1 MWRRFSEM
9 TRRLP
14 WVIVFILLTPTAN
27 ALDSVSLNV
36 GTMAGSQWKLE
47 GVNIALINLA
57 QTPQKMALTVAKLS
71 LPKPFNDLNLV
82 NIRCTSFTWQNKELL
97 CKQGRAEIHSKRWQS
112 PTANFSFHVTEKHS
126 SFQLSDLQLA
136 GGTIAVNGEERG
148 SQWQLQIDAKAV
160 DGKLIQQLLPQQ
172 RFKLKAGKANIK
184 LNAAGSHS
192 LVSEFA
198 LTAGFYGLT
207 GQTKDG
213 QLATEALVMETT
225 LNGKNISA
233 SGDKCPSLPQDIGI
247 CTTFLSHKYNGM
259 QIDLALSPVGEGWG
273 EKNKNNSIWQ
283 WQSHIEFKDGALYAE
298 PLYLEATGQ
307 NIALDIQGDWN
318 ASNKQVEIKTARYQH
333 STVGEL
339 NGSATFQ
346 YNEGASLEKA
356 QLSLNSANLQNLS
369 AIYLKPFFEQTVV
382 QGVSLAGHLKAD
394 FSINKQ
400 ALTALTATFNN
411 LDVKDAAG
419 RGAIQ
424 GGAGQLNWSNDEA
437 FSQPSELA
445 WQHLQVRSVP
455 IGPAEL
461 SFLSRAGTIRL
472 LKKAQLPLLG
482 GAIAI
487 NHFNWQAKKQQDPE
501 VSFEGELND
510 VSLEQLSQAL
520 NWTPLSGSISGHI
533 PRVEYS
539 NKTLSLGGELIVK
552 VFDGEVRISNLAS
565 SGLFTDFPKFHS
577 DLEIDNLDLDQLTGK
592 FKFGGITGKLSGY
605 VQQLYLENWHPVSF
619 FAWLGTPENDNSR
632 HRISQKAVQ
641 NIANIGGGGAADLLS
656 KSFLRFF
663 ETFGYDKLGLGC
675 YLHDGVCQLMGV
687 EARESGY
694 AIITGGGLPR
704 IDVIG
709 YNPRVDWNVLMERL
723 KRITASDEVIIN

>member
-9 TRRLP
+9 PPRRLP
-14 WVIVFILLTPTAN
+14 WAIVFILLTPIAN

-36 GTMAGSQWKLE
+36 GTIAGSQWKLE
-47 GVNIALINLA
+47 DIDITLTDLPKN
-57 QTPQKMALTVAKLS
+57 PQKLALTVAKLS

-82 NIRCTSFTWQNKELL
+82 NIRCTSFTWQNRELL
-97 CKQGRAEIHSKRWQS
+97 CKQGRAEIRSKHWQS
-112 PTANFSFHVTEKHS
+112 PSAKFSFHVTEKRS
-126 SFQLSDLQLA
+126 SFKLSDLHLA
-136 GGTIAVNGEERG
+136 GGNIAVDGEERG
-148 SQWQLQIDAKAV
+148 YQWQLQIDAKAV

-172 RFKLKAGKANIK
+172 RFKLKAGKINVK
-184 LNAAGSHS
+184 LNASGSHK
-192 LVSEFA
+192 LVNEFT
-198 LTAGFYGLT
+198 LTVGLNGLT

-213 QLATEALVMETT
+213 RFAAEALVLKAILNAKNTGAVCDTCSSFT
-225 LNGKNISA
+225 L
-233 SGDKCPSLPQDIGI
+233 
-247 CTTFLSHKYNGM
+247 
-259 QIDLALSPVGEGWG
+259 GEGL
-273 EKNKNNSIWQ
+273 WQ

-298 PLYLEATGQ
+298 PLYLEVAGQ
-307 NIALDIQGDWN
+307 NIALHTQGDWN
-318 ASNKQVEIKTARYQH
+318 ASNKQVEIKTASYQH

-339 NGSATFQ
+339 NGSATVQ
-346 YNEGASLEKA
+346 YKDGISLETA
-356 QLSLNSANLQNLS
+356 QLSLNTDNLQNLS

-382 QGVSLAGHLKAD
+382 QGVSFAGQLKAD

-400 ALTALTATFNN
+400 ALTALTASFNN

-419 RGAIQ
+419 RGEIH
-424 GGAGQLNWSNDEA
+424 GGAGRLNWSNDET
-437 FSQPSELA
+437 FNQPSKLA
-445 WQHLQVRSVP
+445 WQQLQIRAVP
-455 IGPAEL
+455 VGPAEL
-461 SFLSRAGTIRL
+461 SFLSRADTIRL
-472 LKKAQLPLLG
+472 LKKTQLPLLG

-520 NWTPLSGSISGHI
+520 NWTPLSGIVSGHI
-533 PRVEYS
+533 PRIEYS

-552 VFDGEVRISNLAS
+552 VFDGKVRISNLAS

-577 DLEIDNLDLDQLTGK
+577 DLEIENLDLDQLTGK

-605 VQQLYLENWHPVSF
+605 VRQLYMENWHPVSF
-619 FAWLGTPENDNSR
+619 FAWLGTPENDDSR

-709 YNPRVDWNVLMERL
+709 YNSRVDWNVLMERL
-723 KRITASDEVIIN
+723 KRITASEEVIIN

>member
-1 MWRRFSEM
+1 MWWRFSEM
-9 TRRLP
+9 PRRLL
-14 WVIVFILLTPTAN
+14 WAIIFILLTPTAN
-27 ALDSVSLNV
+27 ALDSISLNV
-36 GTMAGSQWKLE
+36 GTIAGSQWQLE
-47 GVNIALINLA
+47 GINIALTNLS
-57 QTPQKMALTVAKLS
+57 QTPQKLALTVAKLS

-97 CKQGRAEIHSKRWQS
+97 CKQGRAEIRSKQWQS
-112 PTANFSFHVTEKHS
+112 PSANFSFHVTEKRS
-126 SFQLSDLQLA
+126 SFQLSDLHLA
-136 GGTIAVNGEERG
+136 GGTIAVDGEERG
-148 SQWQLQIDAKAV
+148 DQWQLQIDAKAV
-160 DGKLIQQLLPQQ
+160 DGKSIQQLLPRQG
-172 RFKLKAGKANIK
+172 FKVKAGKINVK
-184 LNAAGSHS
+184 LNASGSHT
-192 LVSEFA
+192 LIDAFN
-198 LTAGFYGLT
+198 LTATINGLT

-213 QLATEALVMETT
+213 RFAAEALVLETT

-233 SGDKCPSLPQDIGI
+233 SCDKCPSLPQ
-247 CTTFLSHKYNGM
+247 N
-259 QIDLALSPVGEGWG
+259 EGFQ
-273 EKNKNNSIWQ
+273 KKLNKDNDIWQ
-283 WQSHIEFKDGALYAE
+283 WQSHIEFKGGALYAE
-298 PLYLEATGQ
+298 PLYLEAAGQ
-307 NIALDIQGDWN
+307 NIVLDARGDWN
-318 ASNKQVEIKTARYQH
+318 ASNKQVEIDSASYQH
-333 STVGEL
+333 PKVLEL
-339 NGSATFQ
+339 NGNATVR
-346 YNEGASLEKA
+346 YTDGPSLETA
-356 QLSLNSANLQNLS
+356 QLSLNSDNLQNLS
-369 AIYLKPFFEQTVV
+369 ATYLKPFFEQTAL
-382 QGVSLAGHLKAD
+382 QGITLAGYLKTD

-419 RGAIQ
+419 RGEIQ
-424 GGAGQLNWSNDEA
+424 KGVGQLNWSNDET
-437 FSQPSELA
+437 FNQPSKFA
-445 WQHLQVRSVP
+445 WQKLQVRAVP

-461 SFLSRAGTIRL
+461 SFLSRADSIRL
-472 LKKAQLPLLG
+472 LKKTQLPLLG

-487 NHFNWQAKKQQDPE
+487 NHFNWQAKKQQDPK

-510 VSLEQLSQAL
+510 VSLQQLSQAL
-520 NWTPLSGSISGHI
+520 DWTPLSGSISGQI

-577 DLEIDNLDLDQLTGK
+577 DLEIENLDLDQLTGK

-605 VQQLYLENWHPVSF
+605 VRQLYMENWHPVSF
-619 FAWLGTPENDNSR
+619 FAWLGTPENDDSR

-663 ETFGYDKLGLGC
+663 DTFGYDKLGLGC

-687 EARESGY
+687 EARDSGY